1 MGIIETPR
9 LALRELVADD
19 APFVLR
25 LLTEPSFLQNIGDRG
40 VRDLESAR
48 AYIENGPRASY
59 RRHGFGLWHVSLIAD
74 GTPIGMCGILKRDT
88 LDDPDIGFA
97 YLPEHW
103 RKGYAWEAAKAV
115 YDYGRGPL
123 GQPRIVAIVS
133 PSNSGSIRVL
143 EKLGLR
149 CTRRLPPGPDG
160 RDTDYYEPQ
169 A

>member
-19 APFVLR
+19 APFILR

-40 VRDLESAR
+40 VRDLDSAR
-48 AYIENGPRASY
+48 TYIENGPRASY
-59 RRHGFGLWHVSLIAD
+59 RRHGFGLWLVSLKAD

-88 LDDPDIGFA
+88 LEHPDIGFA

-103 RKGYAWEAAKAV
+103 RRGYAWEAAKAV
-115 YDYGRGPL
+115 FDHGLGAL
-123 GQPRIVAIVS
+123 GQACIVAIVS

-143 EKLGLR
+143 EKLGMR
-149 CTRRLPPGPDG
+149 CTRSLPPGPDG
-160 RDTDYYEPQ
+160 RETDFYEPQ